1 MIDRA
6 RLKVCPASMDGRRR
20 MEPVG
25 EDGMED
31 GGVVPNRVERDEL
44 KYEEDGRAGEEAE
57 MAMGE
62 EIIDADSGRVMVLGL
77 AVCNCS

>member
-6 RLKVCPASMDGRRR
+6 RLNVCPASMDGRRR

-31 GGVVPNRVERDEL
+31 GGVVPNREERDEL
-44 KYEEDGRAGEEAE
+44 K
-57 MAMGE
+57 
-62 EIIDADSGRVMVLGL
+62 
-77 AVCNCS
+77 

>member
-1 MIDRA
+1 
-6 RLKVCPASMDGRRR
+6 MDGRRR

-44 KYEEDGRAGEEAE
+44 KYEEDGRAGEEAVI
-57 MAMGE
+57 AMGE
-62 EIIDADSGRVMVLGL
+62 DIIDADSGRVMVLGF
-77 AVCNCS
+77 AVCSCS